1 MTLQFHVL
9 GTPRPQGSKRHIG
22 RGVMIESCEALRPWR
37 DSVAWAAREAMQ
49 QQGWEKASGA
59 VALTLGFAF
68 RKPKSAKRNYPT
80 VKPDIDKL
88 ERAVLDAM
96 TTAGV
101 YRDDAVVIDV
111 RKTKFYCSD
120 GEPEGV
126 TVVVRRM
133 EVK

>member
-1 MTLQFHVL
+1 MILHFHVL
-9 GTPRPQGSKRHIG
+9 GTPKPQGSKRHIG
-22 RGVMIESCEALRPWR
+22 RGVMIESCKALRPWR
-37 DSVAWAAREAMQ
+37 DLVAWAAREAMQ

-96 TTAGV
+96 KTAGV
-101 YRDDAVVIDV
+101 YTDDAVVVEVSTI
-111 RKTKFYCSD
+111 KYYCTA
-120 GEPEGV
+120 EQPEGLA
-126 TVVVRRM
+126 VVVRRM
-133 EVK
+133 EGE